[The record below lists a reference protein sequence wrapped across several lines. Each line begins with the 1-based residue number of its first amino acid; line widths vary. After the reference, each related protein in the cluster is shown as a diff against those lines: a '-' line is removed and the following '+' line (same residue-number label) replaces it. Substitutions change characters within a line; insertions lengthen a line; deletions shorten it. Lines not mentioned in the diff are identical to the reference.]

1 MKIDRDM
8 FPGVIKLPYFKILT
22 SEKKISRLDQPER
35 VTVSLKQHIGEPCT
49 PLVEVGDRVELGQ
62 KIGEPEGDVSAAVH
76 APYSGEVLDIKKH
89 PIDVGEEADCVIIKV
104 AEEQPDKF
112 TEQVRDPEE
121 LTAEE
126 IIEIVQQSGIV
137 GMGGAAFPTPVK
149 LQPPK
154 GKTIETVLV
163 NGAECEPY
171 LTVDHRLML
180 EKAEELIEGTK
191 LLLKA
196 SGAEEAMIYTE
207 DNKLDALKIMEE
219 ANDDPRIC
227 VDTVPTKYPQGSEK
241 MLIQAALNKQVP
253 SGGLPFDIGVL
264 VQNIGTTIAIYEA
277 VVYDKPLIER
287 VITVSGQNI
296 AEPGNHMIPIGTP
309 VSHVL
314 EQCGGIKSD
323 NSTLVLNG
331 GPMMGVAMDDFSIPV
346 MKGTIGLLAIPASM
360 EKTKKMR
367 PCVRCNKCNEACP
380 VLIYPS
386 YLSVCIEEGRL
397 EEAAEVWDIFDC
409 IECGICSYVCMS
421 HRPIAQQIREA
432 KQQIKVIREQAAEGG
447 NN

>member
-8 FPGVIKLPYFKILT
+8 FPGVIKLPYFKVLT
-22 SEKKISRLDQPER
+22 SEKKITRLDRPEKVR
-35 VTVSLKQHIGEPCT
+35 VSLKQHIGAPCH
-49 PLVEVGDRVELGQ
+49 PLVEAGEQVELGQ
-62 KIGEPEGDVSAAVH
+62 KIGEPEGDISAAVH
-76 APYSGEVLDIKKH
+76 APYSGEVLDIMKC
-89 PIDVGEEADCVIIKV
+89 PIGPNEKADCVIIKV
-104 AEEQPDKF
+104 AEEQPEKY
-112 TEQVRDPEE
+112 TEQIRDPAEV
-121 LTAEE
+121 TAEE

-137 GMGGAAFPTPVK
+137 GMGGATFPTPVK

-154 GKTIETVLV
+154 GKKIETVLV

-277 VVYDKPLIER
+277 VAYDKPLIER
-287 VITVSGQNI
+287 VLTVSGQNI
-296 AEPGNHMIPIGTP
+296 GEPGNHMIAIGTP
-309 VSHVL
+309 VEHVL

-323 NSTLVLNG
+323 NSTMVISG
-331 GPMMGVAMDDFSIPV
+331 GPMMGVAIEDLTIPV
-346 MKGTIGLLAIPASM
+346 SKGTIGLIAIPASM
-360 EKTKKMR
+360 GKTKKMR
-367 PCVRCNKCNEACP
+367 PCVRCNKCNDGCP

-386 YLSVCIEEGRL
+386 YLSVCIEEGRID
-397 EEAAEVWDIFDC
+397 EAAEVWDIFDC

-432 KQQIKVIREQAAEGG
+432 KQEIKARREQAAEGG

>member
-432 KQQIKVIREQAAEGG
+432 KQQIKVMREQAAEGG

>member
-1 MKIDRDM
+1 MKIDRDL
-8 FPGVIKLPYFKILT
+8 FPGVTKLPYFKALT
-22 SEKKISRLDQPER
+22 SNKKITRLER
-35 VTVSLKQHIGEPCT
+35 PGKIMVPLKQHIGTPC
-49 PLVEVGDRVELGQ
+49 PSLVEVGESVEMGQ
-62 KIGEPEGDVSAAVH
+62 KIGRAEGGVSAAVH
-76 APYSGEVLDIKKH
+76 TPYSGEVLDIKEH
-89 PIDVGEEADCVIIKV
+89 PIGPEDRADCVVIDV
-104 AEEQPDKF
+104 ADEQPDKF
-112 TEQVRDPEE
+112 NEQIRDPEE
-121 LTAEE
+121 VTSDE
-126 IIEIVQQSGIV
+126 IIEIVKEAGIV

-149 LQPPK
+149 LQPPEDK
-154 GKTIETVLV
+154 SIDTVLV

-180 EKAEELIEGTK
+180 EKAEELIGGAK

-196 SGAEEAMIYTE
+196 SGAEECMIYTE
-207 DNKLDALKIMEE
+207 DNKLDALEAMEE

-241 MLIQAALNKQVP
+241 MLIQAALDKQVP

-264 VQNIGTTIAIYEA
+264 VQNVGTTIAIYEA
-277 VVYDKPLIER
+277 VTYDKPLIER

-296 AEPGNHMIPIGTP
+296 GKPGNHMISIGTP
-309 VSHVL
+309 INHVL
-314 EQCGGIKSD
+314 EQCGGIESD
-323 NSTLVLNG
+323 EPTLVLNG

-367 PCVRCNKCNEACP
+367 PCVRCNKCNEGCP

-397 EEAAEVWDIFDC
+397 EEAAEVWDAFDC

-421 HRPIAQQIREA
+421 HRPIAQQIRRA
-432 KQQIKVIREQAAEGG
+432 KQEIKAMREQAEEGG
-447 NN
+447 S